1 MKTRMNNFFK
11 LAICVFALAFVVAC
25 DSDDDGPAPTFETPQ
40 ISITSESTSLL
51 KPGDPIEVTVSL
63 TAEAGNQTLIVNRGG
78 GILDQVALDETATSF
93 TYTGANVSATLAEGD
108 TEEYQFILVDTQDQ
122 QSSPAVFTADI
133 AVYDMVDVK
142 GIDVFNVDI
151 PTDGLVPGGTDVK
164 FASGREYYISNS
176 LFFQPNSTFT
186 VEEGVT
192 IYLADLAD
200 SSVEVEMTPGSEAFI
215 EGTANAPVVM
225 TSENTIDNTAEP
237 GDWDRFRL
245 DGVQN
250 SVVRYLRTEYADTG
264 FRISDCDNTNTVE
277 FIQVFLSA
285 EEGFYISNGDLDFK
299 YVLVTDTGDSGYRL
313 GDDFSGT
320 GQFLV
325 AVRVNER
332 GSQEEVYMRDNS
344 TVSLANIT
352 LVGPG
357 MDDESDDGLRY
368 RGISAKVYSSI
379 IADYPDED
387 IKVEDEFAPT
397 DLNGDNVLAYSYTF
411 RGGDAA
417 KSDGVR
423 ALYGTFDAN
432 GDPLTNP
439 FFNNALQGGP
449 SADDFVFEEIAG
461 IGTNDFVPDAEQ
473 TAKENFDPSTV
484 NPAFLSNTFV
494 GAIQNAD
501 NDWTTGWTKN
511 ADGSLR

>member
-1 MKTRMNNFFK
+1 MKTKMNNLIK
-11 LAICVFALAFVVAC
+11 LAMCVFALAFFWAC
-25 DSDDDGPAPTFETPQ
+25 DNDDDGAAPTFQTPQ

-51 KPGDPIEVTVSL
+51 KPGDPISVTVSL
-63 TAEAGNQTLIVNRGG
+63 NAEAGNQTLIVNRGG
-78 GILDQVALDETATSF
+78 GILDQVALDETATTF
-93 TYTGANVSATLAEGD
+93 TYTGANVSANLMEGD
-108 TEEYQFILVDTQDQ
+108 TEEYEFILVDTQDQ
-122 QSSPAVFTADI
+122 QSTPAVFTADV
-133 AVYDMVDVK
+133 AVYDLITVK
-142 GIDVFNVDI
+142 GREVYGVDI
-151 PTDGLVPGGTDVK
+151 PTDGIVPSGTDVK
-164 FASGREYYISNS
+164 FANGREYFISNS

-186 VEEGVT
+186 VEAGVT
-192 IYLADLAD
+192 IYLADLTD
-200 SSVEVEMTPGSEAFI
+200 SNVEVDMTPGSEVFI
-215 EGTANAPVVM
+215 EGTASAPVVM
-225 TSENTIDNTAEP
+225 TSENAIDNTAEA
-237 GDWDRFRL
+237 GDWDRFRI

-264 FRISDCDNTNTVE
+264 FRASDCDNSNTVE

-285 EEGFYISNGDLDFK
+285 DEGFYVTNGDLNFK

-313 GDDFSGT
+313 GDDYAGT
-320 GQFLV
+320 GQFLI

-332 GSQEEVYMRDNS
+332 GSQEEIYMRDNS
-344 TVSLANIT
+344 NITLANIT

-357 MDDESDDGLRY
+357 LDDGSDDGLRY

-387 IKVEDEFAPT
+387 IKVEDDFAPT
-397 DLNGDNVLAYSYTF
+397 DLSGDNVLAYSFTF

-417 KSDGVR
+417 KTDGVR

-439 FFNNALQGGP
+439 FFNNALQGG
-449 SADDFVFEEIAG
+449 SDAEDFVFEEIAG

-473 TAKENFDPSTV
+473 TAKESFDPSSV
-484 NPAFLSNTFV
+484 NAAFVSNNFV
-494 GAIQNAD
+494 GAIQDAN
-501 NDWTTGWTKN
+501 NDWTLGWTKN